1 MWFQNACCYEHAES
15 MLYRV
20 FWPVDTISG
29 PQRPVGHLIRT
40 FWPLSF
46 IYLEK
51 ARQSFFSQTVEAK
64 NMADFWR
71 IWRHLTPFL
80 WQRLKVV
87 TANQAQFWARG
98 IFRTPLVLIR
108 WYFDFCS
115 KFSYLSMGMIFYGF
129 YLDFYDLIR
138 CTSYSRYPCPWKGTT
153 TW

>member
-1 MWFQNACCYEHAES
+1 MK
-15 MLYRV
+15 
-20 FWPVDTISG
+20 
-29 PQRPVGHLIRT
+29 T
-40 FWPLSF
+40 FWRREANISDNCLKWQGTRPLSF

-87 TANQAQFWARG
+87 TASQAQFWARG
-98 IFRTPLVLIR
+98 SFRTPLVLIR
-108 WYFDFCS
+108 WYFDFYS
-115 KFSYLSMGMIFYGF
+115 KCFIFVNGNDFLWILFGF
-129 YLDFYDLIR
+129 LRFNQR
-138 CTSYSRYPCPWKGTT
+138 FTSYSRYPCPWKGTT